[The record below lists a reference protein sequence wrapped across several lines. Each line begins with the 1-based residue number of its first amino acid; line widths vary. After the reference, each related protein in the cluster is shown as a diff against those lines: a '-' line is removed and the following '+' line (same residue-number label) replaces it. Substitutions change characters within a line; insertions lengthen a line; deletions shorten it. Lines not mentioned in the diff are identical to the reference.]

1 MGESEGVVAKFTASL
16 DDSFGG
22 VTGCQHKLL
31 LPCDPRLPWRVF
43 AEELK
48 ELAGATHVLQSE
60 TGGAEEQA
68 YSLFQ
73 ESSSVGTKTSAH
85 LRRLTCSLCSL
96 LTFPHS

>member
-1 MGESEGVVAKFTASL
+1 MATLVASQAASTSCCFHAIRGFL
-16 DDSFGG
+16 GG
-22 VTGCQHKLL
+22 F
-31 LPCDPRLPWRVF
+31 F

-68 YSLFQ
+68 HSLFQ

-85 LRRLTCSLCSL
+85 LTGPEVGSLCSL
-96 LTFPHS
+96 RTFPQS